1 MSTELLA
8 ILLTT
13 AWQTAGLVVLGVL
26 IHRQGAALG
35 TAITRLGER
44 VSPGEAAIIL
54 QQQRLMTRFDDIR
67 SQPERER

>member
-1 MSTELLA
+1 MTTELLA
-8 ILLTT
+8 VLLTT
-13 AWQTAGLVVLGVL
+13 AWQTVGLVVLGVL

-35 TAITRLGER
+35 TAIMRLGER

-54 QQQRLMTRFDDIR
+54 QQQRLMTRFEDIR